1 MFTLYFTD
9 ENNNVHRDFGPYTNI
24 NIPTLILLEFQE
36 KNDNALHGYIRN
48 DETKHICFT
57 FWIFACLKRKQTKMN
72 VQLS

>member
-9 ENNNVHRDFGPYTNI
+9 ENNNVYRDFGPYTNI

-36 KNDNALHGYIRN
+36 KNNNVLHGYIQN

-57 FWIFACLKRKQTKMN
+57 F
-72 VQLS
+72 

>member
-9 ENNNVHRDFGPYTNI
+9 ENNNVYRDFGPYTNI

-36 KNDNALHGYIRN
+36 KNDNVLHGYIQN

-57 FWIFACLKRKQTKMN
+57 F
-72 VQLS
+72 

>member
-9 ENNNVHRDFGPYTNI
+9 ENNNVYRDFGPYTNI

-36 KNDNALHGYIRN
+36 KNNNTLHGYIQN

-57 FWIFACLKRKQTKMN
+57 F
-72 VQLS
+72 